1 MNTNVGL
8 RCTQP
13 FAGTKIAPF
22 RYRNL
27 SGKKEGNREPPVLW
41 HPRKRLNNLMQVG
54 SRLITNV
61 ETQYSVAALT
71 FDDGPHPIYTP
82 RILKVLANHR
92 VRATFFMVGAAA
104 RRYPEIVRDV
114 ATGGHVI
121 GNHSWSHS
129 HLPKIPS
136 RFRRLKELW
145 DCANATAPYGQ
156 KLFRPPF
163 GAQDDRV
170 RLDALLLR
178 YKVILWNGSAQD
190 WVSQQSE
197 EIAQKMID
205 RVRPGSIFLLHD
217 AIYDSRSQEPGNDRE
232 SMLHGLDKALSVL
245 KKNIHFVTVP
255 ELLRSGQPV
264 CHWPRPLE

>member
-1 MNTNVGL
+1 
-8 RCTQP
+8 
-13 FAGTKIAPF
+13 
-22 RYRNL
+22 
-27 SGKKEGNREPPVLW
+27 
-41 HPRKRLNNLMQVG
+41 MQVG

-82 RILKVLANHR
+82 RILKVLANHG

-104 RRYPEIVRDV
+104 NRYPEIVRDV

-129 HLPKIPS
+129 HLPEIPS

-145 DCANATAPYGQ
+145 DCANATAPYCQ

-190 WVSQQSE
+190 WVPQKSE
-197 EIAQKMID
+197 EMAQKMID
-205 RVRPGSIFLLHD
+205 RVKPGSIFLLHD
-217 AIYDSRSQEPGNDRE
+217 AIYDSRSQEPEADRE
-232 SMLHGLDKALSVL
+232 PMLHGLDKALCVL
-245 KKNIHFVTVP
+245 KQQIHFLTVP
-255 ELLRSGQPV
+255 ELLRAGKPV
-264 CHWPRPLE
+264 GHWPRPIE